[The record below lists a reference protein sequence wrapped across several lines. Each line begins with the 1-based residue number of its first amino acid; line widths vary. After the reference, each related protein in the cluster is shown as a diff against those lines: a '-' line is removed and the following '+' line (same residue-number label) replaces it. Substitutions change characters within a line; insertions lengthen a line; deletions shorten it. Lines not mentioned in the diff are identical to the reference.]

1 MKKMATTRAFT
12 LPEITL
18 AIGVVAFGLVAIFS
32 ILPFG
37 LTAQKD
43 NRDDTIIRLEAEF
56 WRDWLL
62 LNAPSAEDIRRVER
76 VELYPAP
83 TGTTNTMVRAPQKH
97 VYFNPFRNISSS
109 ITGAPLN
116 GGVLLGYT
124 KDSNASALPD
134 EYIYPLNSVAL
145 RNAKA
150 NWCSDVGGWLLRPV
164 DNNDLLL
171 SGHWGN
177 FALVKS
183 LNGSL
188 FDRLY
193 GAEPETEIYRYPER
207 DFSMGYILQVEPRN
221 HADGGQVKI
230 SFYWPLFDEAKQAIK
245 QNESLMEIVRSSKRQ
260 SPLIGLGLTIPRFN
274 SKSFVIRTPRRIIP
288 ATLRSQ
294 LNLQERHVS
303 DYWGDSAKG
312 DEVNIAQI
320 RKDMSLYRSQGHVFT
335 FNNAANIQTSIPVP
349 RMIFNSVSQ
358 SEIQVQ
364 YNNQWINQ
372 NAYANKG
379 VDLSFVP
386 SDFTLKQRIGQRW
399 DIGRAG
405 MHLYPKGV
413 THSANEFSI
422 AWVNSLQK
430 PFFYRIQPTGAVQI
444 LQLQDLPSGSAY
456 NYGLNTLKYGQS
468 WDELI
473 GTLVQTN
480 ASRGRLLEQSGGR
493 FYVAS
498 RVRETTHRSLTP
510 LEKAL
515 ARAGV
520 PGWQWKPNEDKAPQ
534 LWRFE

>member
-56 WRDWLL
+56 WKDWLL
-62 LNAPSAEDIRRVER
+62 LNAPSVEDIRRVER
-76 VELYPAP
+76 VELYQAP
-83 TGTTNTMVRAPQKH
+83 TGTTNTMVRAQQKS
-97 VYFNPFRNISSS
+97 VFFNPFRNKSNDING
-109 ITGAPLN
+109 TTLN

-134 EYIYPLNSVAL
+134 KYIYPLNSVAL

-150 NWCSDVGGWLLRPV
+150 NWCSDVGGWLLGPV
-164 DNNDLLL
+164 DNNYLLA

-193 GAEPETEIYRYPER
+193 GAEPETEIYGYPER
-207 DFSMGYILQVEPRN
+207 DFAMGYILQVEPWN

-245 QNESLMEIVRSSKRQ
+245 QNESLMEIVRSSKTQ
-260 SPLIGLGLTIPRFN
+260 SPLIGLGLTVPRFN
-274 SKSFVIRTPRRIIP
+274 SRSYVIRTPRSIIP
-288 ATLRSQ
+288 VTLRSK

-303 DYWGDSAKG
+303 DYWGNSAKW
-312 DEVNIAQI
+312 DEVNIAQLK
-320 RKDMSLYRSQGHVFT
+320 KDMSLYDSDNHFKD
-335 FNNAANIQTSIPVP
+335 ALNISTN
-349 RMIFNSVSQ
+349 RARRIFNDGAAQGRV
-358 SEIQVQ
+358 EVK

-372 NAYANKG
+372 SAYPNAG
-379 VDLSFVP
+379 GDLSFVP
-386 SDFTLKQRIGQRW
+386 SDFNLKNRIAQRW

-405 MHLYPKGV
+405 MHLYPKGM
-413 THSANEFSI
+413 THPVNEFSI

-430 PFFYRIQPTGAVQI
+430 PFFYRMQPTGAVQI
-444 LQLQDLPSGSAY
+444 LRLSDLPSGKV
-456 NYGLNTLKYGQS
+456 YGYEINTLKYGQS

-480 ASRGRLLEQSGGR
+480 ANRGRLLEQSGER
-493 FYVAS
+493 FYIAS

>member
-1 MKKMATTRAFT
+1 MKNMATIRAFT

-56 WRDWLL
+56 WKDWLL
-62 LNAPSAEDIRRVER
+62 LNAPSVEDIRRVER
-76 VELYPAP
+76 VELYQAPA
-83 TGTTNTMVRAPQKH
+83 GTTNTMVRAQQKS
-97 VYFNPFRNISSS
+97 VFFNPFRKISSS

-116 GGVLLGYT
+116 GRVLLGYT
-124 KDSNASALPD
+124 RDLNAAAPPD
-134 EYIYPLNSVAL
+134 EYIYPLNSVAYF
-145 RNAKA
+145 NAKA
-150 NWCSDVGGWLLRPV
+150 NWCSDVGGWLLGPV
-164 DNNDLLL
+164 DNNALLV

-193 GAEPETEIYRYPER
+193 GAEPETEIYGYPER
-207 DFSMGYILQVEPRN
+207 DFAMGYILQVEPWN

-245 QNESLMEIVRSSKRQ
+245 QNESLMEIVRSSKTQ
-260 SPLIGLGLTIPRFN
+260 SPLIGLGLTVPRFN
-274 SKSFVIRTPRRIIP
+274 SKSYVIRTPRRIVP
-288 ATLRSQ
+288 VTLRSQ
-294 LNLQERHVS
+294 LNLQERRVS
-303 DYWGDSAKG
+303 DYWGQSAEG
-312 DEVNIAQI
+312 GEVNIAQL
-320 RKDMSLYRSQGHVFT
+320 KTDMSLYNSANHFEGALNTSSNRNRRI
-335 FNNAANIQTSIPVP
+335 FNNNINWGVEVRTNDTQWV
-349 RMIFNSVSQ
+349 NQ
-358 SEIQVQ
+358 S
-364 YNNQWINQ
+364 
-372 NAYANKG
+372 AYPKAW

-386 SDFTLKQRIGQRW
+386 SRFNLKQRTAQRW

-405 MHLYPKGV
+405 MHLYPEGV
-413 THSANEFSI
+413 VHPVNEFSI
-422 AWVNSLQK
+422 AWVDSLQR
-430 PFFYRIQPTGAVQI
+430 PWFYKTLPTGGIQI
-444 LQLQDLPSGSAY
+444 LQQISDLPRSG
-456 NYGLNTLKYGQS
+456 NYKLNTLKYGQS
-468 WDELI
+468 WDQLI

-480 ASRGRLLEQSGGR
+480 AIRGRLLEQSGGR
-493 FYVAS
+493 FYVAC

-520 PGWQWKPNEDKAPQ
+520 SGWQSNEDKAPQ

>member
-1 MKKMATTRAFT
+1 MKKMATTKAFT

-56 WRDWLL
+56 WKDWLL
-62 LNAPSAEDIRRVER
+62 LNAPSVEDIRRVER
-76 VELYPAP
+76 VELYQAP
-83 TGTTNTMVRAPQKH
+83 TGTTNTMVRAQQKS
-97 VYFNPFRNISSS
+97 VFFNPFRNISSS
-109 ITGAPLN
+109 IAGAPLN
-116 GGVLLGYT
+116 GGVLLGYA
-124 KDSNASALPD
+124 KDSNASALPS

-145 RNAKA
+145 RSAKA
-150 NWCSDVGGWLLRPV
+150 NWYSDVGGWLLGPV
-164 DNNDLLL
+164 DNNYLLA

-193 GAEPETEIYRYPER
+193 GAEPETEIYGYPER
-207 DFSMGYILQVEPRN
+207 DFAMGYILQVEPWN

-245 QNESLMEIVRSSKRQ
+245 QNESLMEIVRSSKTQ
-260 SPLIGLGLTIPRFN
+260 SPLIGLGLTVPRFN
-274 SKSFVIRTPRRIIP
+274 SKSYVIRTPRRIVP
-288 ATLRSQ
+288 VTLRSQ

-312 DEVNIAQI
+312 DEVNIAQL
-320 RKDMSLYRSQGHVFT
+320 RKDMSLYRSQGHFFT
-335 FNNAANIQTSIPVP
+335 FNNAVNIPTNILAP
-349 RMIFNSVSQ
+349 RRIFNNGVQ
-358 SEIQVQ
+358 WGVQVQ

-372 NAYANKG
+372 SAYPNAGA
-379 VDLSFVP
+379 DLSFVP
-386 SDFTLKQRIGQRW
+386 SDLNLKQRTAQRW

-405 MHLYPKGV
+405 MHLYPRGV
-413 THSANEFSI
+413 THSTNEFSV
-422 AWVNSLQK
+422 AWVNSLQQ
-430 PFFYRIQPTGAVQI
+430 PFFCRRLPTGAVQI
-444 LQLQDLPSGSAY
+444 LQQPSDLPRFGGY
-456 NYGLNTLKYGQS
+456 ELNTLKYRQS

-473 GTLVQTN
+473 GTLIQTN

-520 PGWQWKPNEDKAPQ
+520 PGWQWKPNEFKAPQ